1 MGGRRQFAVTFR
13 FTREMLTA
21 CQEFRGWHNRLRDAI
36 LHGGMDTI
44 FRGDLASP
52 AGRARAWLD
61 SLLVDHGLLRLVW
74 SNWGTVASCRLYR
87 CNHPTPGRLQRAA
100 RRYRLR
106 SVINLRGATG
116 NGSDAL
122 SRERAARLG
131 LRLIDVPISS
141 GGAPSRDQMLALAE
155 ALRSAPA
162 PALVHC
168 KSGAD
173 RAGFAAAMFLLLQGG
188 TVAHALRQLS
198 LRYGHLRR
206 SRAGVLDAVLL
217 RYARDAEGRK
227 SFLDWVRED
236 YDPAAVAGAFR
247 ARRLAAFVNDAV
259 LARE

>member
-1 MGGRRQFAVTFR
+1 
-13 FTREMLTA
+13 ML
-21 CQEFRGWHNRLRDAI
+21 R
-36 LHGGMDTI
+36 GGMDTI
-44 FRGDLASP
+44 FRGDLTSS

-61 SLLVDHGLLRLVW
+61 SLLVDHGLLRLAW
-74 SNWGTVASCRLYR
+74 GNWGSVAAGRLYR

-100 RRYRLR
+100 RRYGLR

-122 SRERAARLG
+122 SRECAARLG
-131 LRLIDVPISS
+131 LRCIDVPISS
-141 GGAPSRDQMLALAE
+141 GGAPSREQVLALAE

-173 RAGFAAAMFLLLQGG
+173 RAGFAAAVFLLMHGG
-188 TVAHALRQLS
+188 TVSGAMRHLS
-198 LRYGHLRR
+198 FRYGHLRG

-217 RYARDAEGRK
+217 GYAREAEGRK
-227 SFLDWVRED
+227 SFLDWVREE

-247 ARRLAAFVNDAV
+247 ARRLAAFINDAV